1 MSDNKVEAGQGKVFF
16 KRESERKI
24 NMRLAIKKRS
34 KKAGLAPGTLVHIGR
49 AYAEKPKITVFR
61 YDEASVTEKEV
72 SSVMEIRDEKSLPG
86 ILWVNVDGLQD
97 VQLLAEIGSLFG
109 LHPLVME
116 DILNTDQR
124 SKMED
129 FTDYIYIVLK
139 NFHNHF
145 DENIQQEQVSV
156 IFGNKFVLSFT
167 ERKSEILDPIR
178 ERLRSGRGRF
188 RKAGADL
195 LAHHVIDNIVDQYF
209 VVLEDIEE
217 KIENLEDELIR
228 ETTPFG
234 LQSVHNLKRKLI
246 FMRKSMWPLREA
258 ISSLQRSDSPLIEA
272 SNEIYFK
279 DIYDHMI
286 AVIDTVDTFRDML
299 SGMLDVYLSSTSM
312 KQSEVMKVLTII
324 ATIFMPLTFL
334 AGIYG
339 MNFINMPELK
349 WQWGYFT
356 VWGIML
362 VIVVVMVLF
371 FRKKKWL

>member
-139 NFHNHF
+139 NFHNHL
-145 DENIQQEQVSV
+145 DENIQQ
-156 IFGNKFVLSFT
+156 
-167 ERKSEILDPIR
+167 D
-178 ERLRSGRGRF
+178 
-188 RKAGADL
+188 
-195 LAHHVIDNIVDQYF
+195 
-209 VVLEDIEE
+209 
-217 KIENLEDELIR
+217 
-228 ETTPFG
+228 
-234 LQSVHNLKRKLI
+234 
-246 FMRKSMWPLREA
+246 
-258 ISSLQRSDSPLIEA
+258 
-272 SNEIYFK
+272 
-279 DIYDHMI
+279 
-286 AVIDTVDTFRDML
+286 DTFR
-299 SGMLDVYLSSTSM
+299 
-312 KQSEVMKVLTII
+312 QRI
-324 ATIFMPLTFL
+324 
-334 AGIYG
+334 
-339 MNFINMPELK
+339 
-349 WQWGYFT
+349 
-356 VWGIML
+356 
-362 VIVVVMVLF
+362 
-371 FRKKKWL
+371 